1 MPKRKEAAMNIYLD
15 EYLVKA
21 RLDEARSLAAQLALL
36 RSLRPVRRP
45 VRVAVGLALIRVG
58 HWVAGR
64 APKRAGEP
72 SRVTA

>member
-1 MPKRKEAAMNIYLD
+1 MNIYLD

-64 APKRAGEP
+64 APKRAGGP

>member
-1 MPKRKEAAMNIYLD
+1 MRKEAAMNIYLD

-36 RSLRPVRRP
+36 RSLRPIRRP
-45 VRVAVGLALIRVG
+45 LRVAVGLALIRVG

-72 SRVTA
+72 SRAAA